1 MNLIVRPFFDRAT
14 YTLSYVTHA
23 EGDSRCAIIDPVL
36 DYDSAAG
43 RVSTDSAQNIVRY
56 VKESGLQV
64 EWILETHAHADHL
77 SAAQWLKR
85 ELGGKVAIGEH
96 IREVQSAFGRIF
108 DLGTEFAVDGSQFD
122 HLFRDGETFHIG
134 TTPAQVMY
142 TPGHTPACVSYVVA
156 DAVFIGDTLFMPDY
170 GAARAD
176 FPGGDATELYRSI
189 RRILSLPP
197 QTRFFVCH
205 DYLPNGRELR
215 YESTVAEQRREN
227 VLCHDGV
234 SEQGFVQQ
242 RKDRDAKLGA
252 PALMLPSLQVNIR
265 GGKLPE
271 AADNGVRYLKI
282 PLNQIS

>member
-14 YTLSYVTHA
+14 YTLSYVTHG
-23 EGDSRCAIIDPVL
+23 EGDSCCAIIDPVL

-43 RVSTDSAQNIVRY
+43 RVSTDSAQNIVQY
-56 VKESGLQV
+56 VKENKLEV

-85 ELGGKVAIGEH
+85 EVGGKVAIGEH

-108 DLGTEFAVDGSQFD
+108 DLGAEFAVDGSQFD

-134 TTPAQVMY
+134 AMPAQVMY

-197 QTRFFVCH
+197 QTRLFVCH

-215 YESTVAEQRREN
+215 FESTVAEQRREN
-227 VLCHDGV
+227 VLCHEGV
-234 SEQGFVQQ
+234 SEEGFVQQ
-242 RKDRDAKLGA
+242 RKARDAKLGA

-265 GGKLPE
+265 GGQLPE

-282 PLNQIS
+282 PLNQID